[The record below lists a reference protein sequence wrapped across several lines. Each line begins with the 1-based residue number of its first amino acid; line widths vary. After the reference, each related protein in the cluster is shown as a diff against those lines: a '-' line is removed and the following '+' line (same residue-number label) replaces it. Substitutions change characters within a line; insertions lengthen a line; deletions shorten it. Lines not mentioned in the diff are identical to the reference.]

1 MLLDRTRTNP
11 NYVMKVRVILEVE
24 PCKTVPI
31 IFSTWYHNHR
41 PRSLDFWTA
50 HTFHSCHSE
59 EINFSGCCTN
69 SLASSNKLDYTLFSL
84 EITIFSISL
93 MMVFFDVVFGNKRP
107 PLHPQD
113 GHLAS
118 SKAVFSSR
126 KGLDFY
132 TVAHFVVT

>member
-84 EITIFSISL
+84 EITIFSISS

-113 GHLAS
+113 GHLTS
-118 SKAVFSSR
+118 S
-126 KGLDFY
+126 DIQFY
-132 TVAHFVVT
+132 KMLHRRR